1 MPTPEDSYDEIRRLE
16 GEVRKARRDLELFAR
31 VLAHDLKEPLRTINA
46 FTQLLAQH
54 AAGNGEVG
62 QTIEWATM
70 TQDATAVIA
79 RLVDG
84 LSRYSAALQTGG
96 RPFSPTPTDAVL
108 AIALRRLESAI
119 QKTNA
124 QVSYQSLPVVAGDP
138 DRLCEVFEQLVDNAL
153 KYSRS
158 VPPVIEISAVSNQED
173 CTFTVEDNGSGIAP
187 EYHERIFMPFKRLHG
202 REYPGVGL
210 GLPICKEIVEK
221 HGGRIWLDSGASGSK
236 FMFTLPRSRD

>member
-1 MPTPEDSYDEIRRLE
+1 MPTPDESYDEIRRLK
-16 GEVRKARRDLELFAR
+16 GEVRKARQDLELFAR

-54 AAGNGEVG
+54 AGGNGEDG
-62 QTIEWATM
+62 QIIEWAALTH
-70 TQDATAVIA
+70 DATAVIA

-108 AIALRRLESAI
+108 AIALRRLESATR
-119 QKTNA
+119 KANA
-124 QVSYQSLPVVAGDP
+124 QITCQNLPVVAGDP
-138 DRLCEVFEQLVDNAL
+138 DRLCDVFEHLVDNAL

-158 VPPVIEISAVSNQED
+158 VPPVIEISALSHQEE
-173 CTFTVEDNGSGIAP
+173 CTFTVEDNGLGIAP

-202 REYPGVGL
+202 REIPGVGL

-236 FMFTLPRSRD
+236 FIFTLPPSGD